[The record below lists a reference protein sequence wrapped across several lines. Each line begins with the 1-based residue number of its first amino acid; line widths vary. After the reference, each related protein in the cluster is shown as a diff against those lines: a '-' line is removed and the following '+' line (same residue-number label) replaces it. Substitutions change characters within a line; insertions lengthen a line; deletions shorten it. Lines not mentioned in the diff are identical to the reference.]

1 MRLDHNLNP
10 SHGLRAP
17 ADQLTAPSDP
27 LQASSDLLTALA
39 DFRFELRRFLHFSES
54 AALEAGLQPQQH
66 QLLLQVAGAAE
77 PAQVTIA
84 YVAGRLAL
92 KHNSAV
98 ELVDRS
104 EREGLLERTVDAK
117 DRRCALLRL
126 TRKGRRK
133 LERLA
138 EAHAREL
145 HELGPR
151 LIAALEE
158 VRQHARPA
166 TPVEAR

>member
-1 MRLDHNLNP
+1 MRFDHNLNP
-10 SHGLRAP
+10 SRGRRAS
-17 ADQLTAPSDP
+17 ADPLTAPPDP
-27 LQASSDLLTALA
+27 LKAPSDLLTALA
-39 DFRFELRRFLHFSES
+39 DFRYELRRFLHFSES
-54 AALEAGLQPQQH
+54 AAQEAGLQPQQH
-66 QLLLQVAGAAE
+66 QLLLQVAGAAAT
-77 PAQVTIA
+77 AQVTIA

-104 EREGLLERTVDAK
+104 EREGLLERTADAK

-126 TRKGRRK
+126 TRKGWRM

-151 LIAALEE
+151 LIAALEGVGQH
-158 VRQHARPA
+158 VRSTA
-166 TPVEAR
+166 PVEAQ